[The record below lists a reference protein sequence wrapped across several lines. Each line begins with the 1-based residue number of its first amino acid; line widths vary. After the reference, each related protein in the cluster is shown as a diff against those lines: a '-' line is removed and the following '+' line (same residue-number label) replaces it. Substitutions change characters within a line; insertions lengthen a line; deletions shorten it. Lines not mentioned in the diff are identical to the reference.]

1 MVQLSVIV
9 PVYNV
14 ESYLKRCVDSI
25 LEQTFEEFEV
35 ILVDDGSLDNSSE
48 ICNKYSESDKRVKV
62 IHKKNGGLSSA
73 RNAGLNIAK
82 GEYIAFIDS
91 DDYVSKDMFKTMI
104 NLALSNNY
112 DIVSCGFKRFYENSC
127 NEPVCRG
134 TIYKY
139 SNIEALSNYLLEYD
153 NVNRKIDTVVWN
165 KIYKREL
172 FNDITFPEGK
182 IYEDGYV
189 TYKLLY
195 KANNIAHIDDELYY
209 YFQRQD
215 SISNSGF
222 SENDVKSYDDWRDIF
237 RFVYINAN
245 SLSSL
250 AGNKYIKKN
259 INMYIKICKYKRKNN
274 NSQNYKRSIRSDLM
288 EDFKKLIKL
297 DINKESK
304 LELRLFMIN
313 YRLVMVSRKLK
324 QIIGQVRSFMS
335 YKILRSGNVGE

>member
-14 ESYLKRCVDSI
+14 DIYLKRCVDSI
-25 LEQTFEEFEV
+25 LEQTFEGFEV

-48 ICNKYSESDKRVKV
+48 ICNRYSESDKRVKV

-82 GEYIAFIDS
+82 GKYIAFIDS
-91 DDYVSKDMFKTMI
+91 DDYVSKNMFKTML

-112 DIVSCGFKRFYENSC
+112 DIVSCGFKRFYEYSC
-127 NEPVCRG
+127 NEAVCRG

-153 NVNRKIDTVVWN
+153 NINRKIDTVVWN
-165 KIYKREL
+165 KIYKRQL

-237 RFVYINAN
+237 RFVYINTN
-245 SLSSL
+245 SLSNL

-259 INMYIKICKYKRKNN
+259 INMYIKICKYKEKIN
-274 NSQNYKRSIRSDLM
+274 NSKNYKISIKSDLVK
-288 EDFKKLIKL
+288 DFKRLIKL
-297 DINKESK
+297 DINKELR

-313 YRLVMVSRKLK
+313 YKLVIISRKLK
-324 QIIGQVRSFMS
+324 QVSRLIRSS
-335 YKILRSGNVGE
+335 IKYKILSGSNVGE

>member
-14 ESYLKRCVDSI
+14 DIYLKRCVDSI

-82 GEYIAFIDS
+82 GKYIAFIDS

-112 DIVSCGFKRFYENSC
+112 DIVSCGFRRFYESRC
-127 NEPVCRG
+127 NESVCKG
-134 TIYKY
+134 AIYKY
-139 SNIEALSNYLLEYD
+139 SNIEALDNYLLEYD

-195 KANNIAHIDDELYY
+195 KASNIAHIDDELYY

-215 SISNSGF
+215 SISNLGF

-259 INMYIKICKYKRKNN
+259 ISMYINICKYTGKIN

-288 EDFKKLIKL
+288 EDFKRLIKL
-297 DINKESK
+297 DINKELK

-313 YRLVMVSRKLK
+313 YRLVIISRKLR
-324 QIIGQVRSFMS
+324 QIIRQVRSFMR
-335 YKILRSGNVGE
+335 YKILRGSNVGE

>member
-35 ILVDDGSLDNSSE
+35 ILVEDGSLDNSLE

-82 GEYIAFIDS
+82 GKYIAFIDS

-104 NLALSNNY
+104 NLAFSSNY
-112 DIVSCGFKRFYENSC
+112 DIVSCGFRRFYESRC
-127 NEPVCRG
+127 NESVCKG

-139 SNIEALSNYLLEYD
+139 SNIEALANYLLEYD

-195 KANNIAHIDDELYY
+195 KASNIAHIDDELYY

-215 SISNSGF
+215 SISNLGF
-222 SENDVKSYDDWRDIF
+222 SENDLKSYDDWRDIF

-245 SLSSL
+245 YLSSL

-259 INMYIKICKYKRKNN
+259 ISMYIKICKYKGKIN

-288 EDFKKLIKL
+288 EDFKRLIKL
-297 DINKESK
+297 DINKELK

-313 YRLVMVSRKLK
+313 YRLVIISRKLK
-324 QIIGQVRSFMS
+324 QISRLIRCSIR
-335 YKILRSGNVGE
+335 YKILRGSNVGE

>member
-14 ESYLKRCVDSI
+14 ETYLKRCVDSI
-25 LEQTFEEFEV
+25 LEQTFKEFEV

-48 ICNKYSESDKRVKV
+48 ICNKYSKSDKRVKV

-82 GEYIAFIDS
+82 GKYIAFIDS
-91 DDYVSKDMFKTMI
+91 DDYISKDMFKTMI
-104 NLALSNNY
+104 NLAFSSNY
-112 DIVSCGFKRFYENSC
+112 DIVSCGFRRFYENSC
-127 NEPVCRG
+127 NDSVCKG

-139 SNIEALSNYLLEYD
+139 RNIEPLANYLLEYD

-182 IYEDGYV
+182 IYE
-189 TYKLLY
+189 
-195 KANNIAHIDDELYY
+195 DELYY

-259 INMYIKICKYKRKNN
+259 ISIYIKIYKYKEKINN
-274 NSQNYKRSIRSDLM
+274 
-288 EDFKKLIKL
+288 
-297 DINKESK
+297 
-304 LELRLFMIN
+304 
-313 YRLVMVSRKLK
+313 
-324 QIIGQVRSFMS
+324 G
-335 YKILRSGNVGE
+335 